1 MPVLCPKCNK
11 NFIGDSGK
19 LCIQCAL
26 SQDDAKMRRDLLT
39 SFSGK
44 GKRGLLQFL
53 RLGKFLQQCETAED
67 VTLYNDRL
75 RIIQGMVGGAEIME
89 IVVAKLVDYIAEI
102 AEAKA
107 LGSEEPVEPA
117 T

>member
-19 LCIQCAL
+19 FCIPCTL
-26 SQDDAKMRRDLLT
+26 SQDDAKLRRDLLT

-53 RLGKFLQQCETAED
+53 RLGKFLQQCETPED

-107 LGSEEPVEPA
+107 LGGEEPIESA
-117 T
+117 A

>member
-1 MPVLCPKCNK
+1 MPVLCPKCK
-11 NFIGDSGK
+11 TNFTSAENEP
-19 LCIQCAL
+19 CIKCAL
-26 SQDDAKMRRDLLT
+26 AQDDAKLRRDLLT

-53 RLGKFLQQCETAED
+53 KLGKFLQQCETPED

-75 RIIQGMVGGAEIME
+75 RIIQGMVGGADAME

-107 LGSEEPVEPA
+107 LGIEEPNEPNA
-117 T
+117 